1 MKKLLG
7 QCAER
12 LSALSQRSGQA
23 VADWRETG
31 LATTAKEKPAFHAFQ
46 SLKGGRPLDFAT
58 LMLVYFL
65 MNGSAPAA
73 DTPSPQPLFF

>member
-12 LSALSQRSGQA
+12 LCALSQRSGQA
-23 VADWRETG
+23 VADWKDTG
-31 LATTAKEKPAFHAFQ
+31 SATTAKEKPAFHAFQ
-46 SLKGGRPLDFAT
+46 NLKGSRPLDFAT

-65 MNGSAPAA
+65 MNGGAPNAE
-73 DTPSPQPLFF
+73 TQSPQPLFF